1 MYEDIKS
8 IFSKIIGFF
17 FWMWLI
23 TVVLAFTWG
32 NYYGIKYT
40 LEHPRVFHPAIG
52 AGYFVLMLDD
62 PNMKKFEPSSSVKNW
77 K

>member
-8 IFSKIIGFF
+8 IIGKTIGFI
-17 FWMWLI
+17 FWLLVI
-23 TVVLAFTWG
+23 SFCAGYTWG
-32 NYYGIKYT
+32 NYYGVKYT

-52 AGYFVLMLDD
+52 AGYFMIMLDD

-77 K
+77 